1 MSIAQHHLQKAV
13 AIIGAYPQKEPL
25 ALYVKQALAANKKH
39 GSKDRKNI
47 ADAVFSYYRLGYTVN
62 NWQVADAVVVAL
74 FLTRTNVGIWEPI
87 IPAVLL
93 PFLGLT
99 PAEKWEV
106 LKEHFPFFDKDN
118 WMPTQHLLSTEIDY
132 TTYCTQLLQQPS
144 TYLRIRPN
152 KAAAVEAALAQ
163 QQIPY
168 TVVEPTCLAVA
179 PNTAVQQVLTI
190 NKQVVVQ
197 DWGSQQVATLFTWLP
212 ARYKTMP
219 IQIWDVCAASGGKT
233 LLAIDYFQQ
242 AKVFATDVRPQI
254 LRNYT
259 TRMQEAGFSQYQTLA
274 VDVSAGNAKVTNR
287 SFQLVMADVPCSGSG
302 TWARTP
308 EQLRICTPEKV
319 ESYVELQR
327 KIAQNS
333 LKSVESGGHFLYI
346 TCSVFACENEENV
359 QFLLQQNPALK
370 LVKQQYFSHA
380 QHQTDTLFA
389 ALFLVP

>member
-13 AIIGAYPQKEPL
+13 AIIEAYTQKEPL

-47 ADAVFSYYRLGYTVN
+47 ADAVFGYFRLGHAVK
-62 NWQVADAVVVAL
+62 NWQVADAVAVAL
-74 FLTRTNVGIWEPI
+74 FLTKTEAGIWEPI
-87 IPAVLL
+87 LPSVLV
-93 PFLGLT
+93 PFLSSSSE
-99 PAEKWEV
+99 EKWEV
-106 LKEHFPFFDKDN
+106 LREHFPFFDTEN
-118 WMPTQHLLSTEIDY
+118 WVPTKQLLSAQIDY
-132 TTYCTQLLQQPS
+132 ERYCADLLHQPY

-152 KAAAVEAALAQ
+152 KGTAVEAALTQ

-168 TVVEPTCLAVA
+168 TVVA
-179 PNTAVQQVLTI
+179 PNCIAVPPTTAVQQVLTI

-197 DWGSQQVATLFTWLP
+197 DWASQQVATLFTLLP
-212 ARYKTMP
+212 ARFKTMP

-233 LLAIDYFQQ
+233 LLAVDYFQQ
-242 AKVFATDVRPQI
+242 ARVFATDVRPQI

-259 TRMQEAGFSQYQTLA
+259 TRMQEAGFNQYQTLA
-274 VDVSAGNAKVTNR
+274 VDVSAGNTKVTNR

-308 EQLRICTPEKV
+308 EQVSICTKEKV

-333 LKSVESGGHFLYI
+333 LRSVENGGYFLYV

-359 QFLLQQNPALK
+359 QYLLQQNTQLK
-370 LVKQQYFSHA
+370 LLQQQYFSSEN
-380 QHQTDTLFA
+380 HQTDTLFA